1 MSNMLNIREAFIR
14 HMALIG
20 SLGQL
25 LFYFQAFNIF
35 WNKNAGEVSLI
46 GFIISAT
53 AMACWTTYGFLIKDR
68 PLLIANLIGVIGA
81 LSVITGIIIYDI
93 L

>member
-1 MSNMLNIREAFIR
+1 MEKVNDYFKSRMGI
-14 HMALIG
+14 IG

-35 WNKNAGEVSLI
+35 WNKNAGEVTFI
-46 GFIISAT
+46 GFIISFISLS
-53 AMACWTTYGFLIKDR
+53 CWLTYGLLIKDR
-68 PLLIANLIGVIGA
+68 PLIIANITGVIGA
-81 LSVITGIIIYDI
+81 FLVIIGIILYG